1 MSSARC
7 AANASVN
14 IPNNA
19 RCARYATNA
28 RTDYATSVTSGGV
41 MKKKLFFVQYVP
53 PAVDTSVLYAKCV
66 SAKQMIIIDA
76 TPAMLV

>member
-1 MSSARC
+1 
-7 AANASVN
+7 
-14 IPNNA
+14 
-19 RCARYATNA
+19 
-28 RTDYATSVTSGGV
+28 